1 MNELRPGFALKA
13 FQDNNSKFMEDPSTE
28 PNHYRMKLDAQFIR
42 WFYSATSL
50 AVCSFCFQILS
61 FLKDT
66 TYVPLLKF

>member
-42 WFYSATSL
+42 WFIQQRL
-50 AVCSFCFQILS
+50 WQFVPFVFKFQVFIKTQLMYLS
-61 FLKDT
+61 
-66 TYVPLLKF
+66 